1 MAGHGGC
8 DWTPGVKGL
17 GGGGG
22 GKKGLGAKTFKLV
35 YLFEVYRLNFHT
47 KRYIKGYFTN
57 ARASSSRFI
66 VTLIFG
72 RGCTTY
78 FHNSVTLIVC
88 KNVFENKKGFD

>member
-1 MAGHGGC
+1 MDSRGE
-8 DWTPGVKGL
+8 GV

-22 GKKGLGAKTFKLV
+22 EKGLGAKTFKLV

-57 ARASSSRFI
+57 ARASSSDRFFSRFI

-78 FHNSVTLIVC
+78 LHDSVTLIVC
-88 KNVFENKKGFD
+88 KNVFENKNGFE